1 MHVHYCMGERVG
13 VSLSGIN
20 SDSDTHECP
29 KCGMKKAASKKGC
42 CEDEHVVIKA
52 KGDAAVTQAAFHVV
66 APFVA
71 LLPVPQFKIE
81 PRPVFRAVAQAMTA
95 PPHGPPLHSGP
106 RLHLRHCV
114 FLI

>member
-1 MHVHYCMGERVG
+1 MHVHYCMGEKVG
-13 VSLSGIN
+13 TSLIDAPGG
-20 SDSDTHECP
+20 DHHCP

-42 CEDEHVVIKA
+42 CKDEHVVIKA
-52 KGDAAVTQAAFHVV
+52 TGEKAVAQAAFHFA

-71 LLPVPQFKIE
+71 LLPTPQFSME
-81 PRPVFRAVAQAMTA
+81 PRPVFAAAAQAVNA
-95 PPHGPPLHSGP
+95 HPHGPPLLAGP